1 MINSREVIKL
11 LKQEKTN
18 ILVYKAIDGI
28 TIECYLPETEKF
40 DLKKQTKAIKTT
52 LEKLN
57 LPSALVE
64 AHKEKQNV
72 FIIQFPE
79 MKPEYTQEETDTV
92 ILNNLTALLDNLKDN
107 ITITKSVI
115 NKQLIEKSKG
125 LFVREAIN
133 MYYKGY
139 TNQYKENID
148 DYTSNK
154 EFMDHCMD
162 LFDKWISNYDE
173 EEK

>member
-11 LKQEKTN
+11 LKQEKTD

-40 DLKKQTKAIKTT
+40 DLKQQTKAIKAI

-79 MKPEYTQEETDTV
+79 MKPEYTQEEIDEV
-92 ILNNLTALLDNLKDN
+92 ITNNINALIENLKDN
-107 ITITKSVI
+107 MAITKSAI

-125 LFVREAIN
+125 LLVREAIN

-139 TNQYKENID
+139 TNQYKESID
-148 DYTSNK
+148 DYTTNT
-154 EFMDHCMD
+154 EFMDNCMN
-162 LFDKWISNYDE
+162 LFDRWLSNYE